1 VAPSISGCHEGDT
14 DWGYHL
20 YLLVS
25 TTGKTMNFTSR
36 PKIRSAAR
44 RRLHSGSPAEIETFE
59 ARLLLTTPDIL
70 TPTGTVTDAT
80 PEFTWQDVN
89 AADSYDLWVT
99 SLETYETV
107 LVETGIVG
115 TSFTPTTDLSLG
127 KIRIWARANLTGGG
141 TSAWSPAAEATI
153 RSAPVV
159 TGPAGQGPRHL
170 TADTTPEIT
179 WTSGSVADRFQIWV
193 SDLTAKASAEAAAAA
208 AGETTPVDVSL
219 YAQQYTVDN
228 LTPSLDANGD
238 PVLDAFGNP
247 VYQEVRSFVLPQDA
261 ADPTAGDRELGTGRY
276 AIWIKSID
284 LSGLDSSWS
293 AGYTFDV
300 GAMPQNLWPNS
311 PSFEDSPTLSWNSV
325 NRATHYEVYV
335 SRPGVAGPFFRYTLP
350 ATANAATH
358 STQILQS
365 QAGTPIVDNGDG
377 VLTAGETPRLDVDGN
392 PIPYLL
398 ANGDYNFWVRAVNM
412 GEGLPS
418 VYGVWSSTTSFS
430 TLVGPTITAPVA
442 DQGFVTAALPT
453 VEWTPI
459 HGAARYEILVHKFNS
474 RPPFLEATSISTSYT
489 FAQTLPQGQYTIWV
503 RAVDTRG
510 DFSPWS
516 APYAITATGG
526 RPVVTSPAESEV
538 VDFPVFTWVA
548 VDGAASYE
556 IWVAHLGVDFTFI
569 NVDGIT
575 GTSYTPI
582 DPQAPNAQPLD
593 NGDYRIWVRAIFAD
607 GTEGPWSSPVT
618 FVGGVVVDAEETQ
631 DPVEILASVEVGLTA
646 AELPPVAGWVP
657 EDLPSQQPAVEFG
670 DTPAAGP
677 ESEAVTDPAVMI
689 IENAAAN
696 VLPSDVLA
704 RIAQEC
710 VDTEWWD
717 NNAT

>member
-1 VAPSISGCHEGDT
+1 M
-14 DWGYHL
+14 
-20 YLLVS
+20 
-25 TTGKTMNFTSR
+25 KFTSR

-44 RRLHSGSPAEIETFE
+44 RRLTSGSPAEIETLE
-59 ARLLLTTPDIL
+59 GRLLLTTPEIL

-80 PEFTWQDVN
+80 PEFTWQAVAN
-89 AADSYDLWVT
+89 AESYDLWVT
-99 SLETYETV
+99 SLETYETIM
-107 LVETGIVG
+107 VERGIVG
-115 TSFTPTTDLSLG
+115 TSFTPTNDLSLG
-127 KIRIWARANLTGGG
+127 KIRIWARANLMGGG
-141 TSAWSPAAEATI
+141 TSAWSSAEEAII

-179 WTSGSVADRFQIWV
+179 WTSGTVANRFQIWV
-193 SDLTAKASAEAAAAA
+193 SDLTAKAVAEVAAAAT
-208 AGETTPVDVSL
+208 GVTTPVDTSL

-228 LTPSLDANGD
+228 LTPLLDANGD
-238 PVLDAFGNP
+238 PVLDSFGDP
-247 VYQEVRSFVLPQDA
+247 VYQEVRSFVLPADP

-276 AIWIKSID
+276 AVWIRSID
-284 LSGLDSSWS
+284 QSGRISSWS

-335 SRPGVAGPFFRYTLP
+335 SRPGIAGPFFRYTLP

-358 STQILQS
+358 STKILQS

-377 VLTAGETPRLDVDGN
+377 VLTAGETPKLDADGN

-474 RPPFLEATSISTSYT
+474 RPPFLEATSTTTTYT
-489 FAQTLPQGQYTIWV
+489 FTETLPQGQYTIWV

-516 APYAITATGG
+516 ASYAITATGG
-526 RPVVTSPAESEV
+526 RPVVTSPTESEV

-582 DPQAPNAQPLD
+582 DPQAPNAQPLN

-618 FVGGVVVDAEETQ
+618 FVGGVVVDVEETQ
-631 DPVEILASVEVGLTA
+631 DPVELLASVEVGLDA
-646 AELPPVAGWVP
+646 AELPSVVRWVP
-657 EDLPSQQPAVEFG
+657 KDLPSQQPTVEIA
-670 DTPAAGP
+670 DTSDTDP
-677 ESEAVTDPAVMI
+677 ESGDLDESAVTTIVDAAV
-689 IENAAAN
+689 N

-704 RIAQEC
+704 RIAQQC
-710 VDTEWWD
+710 IDTEWWD
-717 NNAT
+717 NSAT